1 MNTTT
6 SDAST
11 SDASTSDASTS
22 DASTSDASTSDASAA
37 AEAGAASAAAAAG
50 ASSAA
55 GAAHPG
61 PGAADGDEFAAVQL
75 AACEELTKLIGRAQA
90 CLVTGVPR
98 SSWYRHHRVSP
109 APPRPAPTP
118 HAERVQPRALSPAER
133 ARVRELLNT
142 TYLDDAPATAWAKL
156 LDQGEYHCSI
166 STMYRI
172 LREHDE
178 VTERRRQATHPPRSK
193 PELMAAEPNQVWSWD
208 VTKLAGPAR
217 GIWYCLYVIID
228 IFSRYTPGWMI
239 AHTEDGDLARRFLR
253 ESITKHRIDPDTLTL
268 HADRG
273 SPQKSKSVAEMLS
286 DLHVTRSHSRPKTSN
301 DNPYSEAQF
310 KTMKYRPVFPDRFDS
325 IEHAREFCGE
335 FFRWYN
341 HDHRH
346 SGIGLHT
353 PASVHFGTATKIRQL
368 RGIVLAEAYTAH
380 PERFVHGTPQPPKL
394 PDTAWIN
401 RPTDDTGKQETDVHP
416 DRSTK

>member
-1 MNTTT
+1 MSTTCSDPTTT
-6 SDAST
+6 AT
-11 SDASTSDASTS
+11 ATTAT
-22 DASTSDASTSDASAA
+22 
-37 AEAGAASAAAAAG
+37 AAG

-55 GAAHPG
+55 GPAHPG
-61 PGAADGDEFAAVQL
+61 PGSAGGDEFTAVQQ
-75 AACEELTKLIGRAQA
+75 AACDELAELIGRAQA

-98 SSWYRHHRVSP
+98 SSWYRHNRVSP
-109 APPRPAPTP
+109 APPRPAPKP
-118 HAERVQPRALSPAER
+118 HTERVQPRALSPAER

-156 LDQGEYHCSI
+156 LDAGEYHCSI

-172 LREHDE
+172 LREHGE
-178 VTERRRQATHPPRSK
+178 VTERRRQATHPPRVK
-193 PELMAAEPNQVWSWD
+193 PELMAAEPNQVWTWD

-217 GIWYCLYVIID
+217 GVWFCLYVIID

-239 AHTEDGDLARRFLR
+239 AHTEDGELARRFLR

-273 SPQKSKSVAEMLS
+273 SALKSKSVAELLS

-310 KTMKYRPVFPDRFDS
+310 KTLKYRPVFPDRFDS
-325 IEHAREFCGE
+325 IEHARQLCGE

-353 PASVHFGTATKIRQL
+353 PASVHFGTANEIRQQ

-380 PERFVHGTPQPPKL
+380 PERFVHRTPQPPEL
-394 PDTAWIN
+394 PDAVWIN
-401 RPTDDTGKQETDVHP
+401 PPTDDTGKEEIGGPRATQPNNSVINLP
-416 DRSTK
+416 QRS

>member
-1 MNTTT
+1 MSTTTSVPTT
-6 SDAST
+6 SDAGT
-11 SDASTSDASTS
+11 SDAGTSDAGT
-22 DASTSDASTSDASAA
+22 
-37 AEAGAASAAAAAG
+37 AAAAG
-50 ASSAA
+50 T
-55 GAAHPG
+55 AHPG
-61 PGAADGDEFAAVQL
+61 PGSAGGDELAAVQL
-75 AACEELTKLIGRAQA
+75 AACEELAELIGLVQA

-98 SSWYRHHRVSP
+98 SSWYRHNRVSP
-109 APPRPAPTP
+109 APPRPAPKP
-118 HAERVQPRALSPAER
+118 HAERVQPRAQSPAER

-156 LDQGEYHCSI
+156 LDEGEYHCSI

-172 LREHDE
+172 LREHGE
-178 VTERRRQATHPPRSK
+178 VTERRRQATHPPRVK

-217 GIWYCLYVIID
+217 GIWFCLYVIID
-228 IFSRYTPGWMI
+228 IYSRYTPGWMI
-239 AHTEDGDLARRFLR
+239 AATEDGDLARRFLR

-273 SPQKSKSVAEMLS
+273 SPQKSKSVAELLS

-325 IEHAREFCGE
+325 IEHARELCGE

-353 PASVHFGTATKIRQL
+353 PASIHFGTATEIRQL
-368 RGIVLAEAYTAH
+368 RGIVLTEAYSAH

-394 PDTAWIN
+394 PDAVWIN
-401 RPTDDTGKQETDVHP
+401 RPTEDTGEEETGVPPGHP
-416 DRSTK
+416 TK